1 MTPRLSTLLRKWAMA
16 EWDAEDSIFEDYDA
30 IQYLGL
36 KAYGDYEPAQFDAFA
51 DRLDRWLHNVD
62 DSEGQENLYR
72 LLGRLFFIGRAEF
85 ESLCRAAHHGPV
97 LRWLVAQL
105 GLDIAD
111 QSAGE
116 ALDEGVATTW
126 FCPVTDSMRINSYLK
141 VNRLEGRSHQP
152 DWRSMRKFGRPE
164 ALEEYIASSGI
175 QRIVLL
181 EDFVGSGTQM
191 RSAVQFAAGLPS
203 SVPVL
208 ACPLI
213 VCPSGEETGG
223 ALAAE
228 FANVTFEPVLKVAP
242 GMLFKAEPQV
252 GEPPLHG
259 AIRQLTAAVR
269 HRLAPP
275 AGVKRACTAS
285 KGRAPSSQCT
295 RTARITASP
304 YFATRPRNGRPSFP
318 GSRGTDLERTHQSVL
333 RALR

>member
-1 MTPRLSTLLRKWAMA
+1 MTPRLSALLQKWALA

-62 DSEGQENLYR
+62 DPEAQENLYR
-72 LLGRLFFIGRAEF
+72 LLGRLFFIGRSEF

-97 LRWLVAQL
+97 SRWLVAQL

-111 QSAGE
+111 QRAGE

-164 ALEEYIASSGI
+164 ALEEYIASTGI

-191 RSAVQFAAGLPS
+191 RSAVRFAANLPS
-203 SVPVL
+203 SVPIL
-208 ACPLI
+208 ACPLL
-213 VCPSGEETGG
+213 VCPTGEESGA

-228 FANVTFEPVLKVAP
+228 FGNVTFEPVLKVAP

-252 GEPPLHG
+252 GEPPLHA
-259 AIRQLTAAVR
+259 AIRQLTADMR
-269 HRLAPP
+269 GRLAPP
-275 AGVKRACTAS
+275 ARGEESMHGFKGTGAVVAMYSNCPNNSLPILRDQTAEWDALFPRIKR
-285 KGRAPSSQCT
+285 
-295 RTARITASP
+295 
-304 YFATRPRNGRPSFP
+304 N
-318 GSRGTDLERTHQSVL
+318 
-333 RALR
+333 